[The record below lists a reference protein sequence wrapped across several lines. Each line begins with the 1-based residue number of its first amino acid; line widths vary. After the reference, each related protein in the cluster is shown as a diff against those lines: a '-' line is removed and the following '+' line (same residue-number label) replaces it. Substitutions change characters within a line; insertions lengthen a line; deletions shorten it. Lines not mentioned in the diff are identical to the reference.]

1 MNIVN
6 LTQYMTLKS
15 NLCDVFTN
23 KSKNNSDNSELPFQ
37 KGENKMQEKQEEMK
51 EIFNKLTDEN
61 KDIINMVAKGMQ
73 IAQENGKE
81 N

>member
-1 MNIVN
+1 
-6 LTQYMTLKS
+6 
-15 NLCDVFTN
+15 
-23 KSKNNSDNSELPFQ
+23 
-37 KGENKMQEKQEEMK
+37 MK
-51 EIFNKLTDEN
+51 EKEEEIKAIFENLTDEN